1 MRGRLYNFLLGRRI
15 FKKEFKKQLRLLI
28 IITFGFTIAFTWR
41 QTIFDISTEFVGF
54 LTNIKDSSLLSIVS
68 SIFITLMSILLIYL
82 TSHFL
87 KEEDY

>member
-1 MRGRLYNFLLGRRI
+1 MRGRLYKFLLGRRI